1 MDGVAPP
8 LLLLSC
14 VKRSIEKGQS
24 VKMGVLVY
32 LKKSNQDFTL
42 VVTQWLG
49 LLQQGKDTV
58 PLIQTLTSIH
68 RRTLLHVLERGL
80 KGESIYNVLIQLE
93 DELVEACNEEISRRL
108 AMLPLIMLAPLL
120 LFQFPAFLIL
130 LFAPLMQNFFH
141 SLGSQ

>member
-1 MDGVAPP
+1 MDGLAPP
-8 LLLLSC
+8 LVLLDC

-24 VKMGVLVY
+24 VKVGILAY
-32 LKKSNQDFTL
+32 LKKSNHGFSV

-49 LLQQGKDTV
+49 LLQQGKDTA
-58 PLIQTLTSIH
+58 PLIQTIGSIH

-80 KGESIYNVLIQLE
+80 RGESVYNVLIQLE
-93 DELVEACNEEISRRL
+93 EELIEACHEEINKRL
-108 AMLPLIMLAPLL
+108 AMLPLIMLVPLL

>member
-1 MDGVAPP
+1 MDGLAPP
-8 LLLLSC
+8 LVLLDC

-24 VKMGVLVY
+24 VKVGILVY
-32 LKKSNQDFTL
+32 LKKSNHGFAM

-49 LLQQGKDTV
+49 LLQQGKDTA
-58 PLIQTLTSIH
+58 PLLQSIPSVH
-68 RRTLLHVLERGL
+68 RKTLLHILERGL

-93 DELVEACNEEISRRL
+93 DELVEACNEEINKKL
-108 AMLPLIMLAPLL
+108 AMLPLVMLIPLL
-120 LFQFPAFLIL
+120 LFQFPAFLVL